1 MNFRLSA
8 LALLTFLL
16 AISQAYGQASGAS
29 YQQSISQA
37 ATALTVNSSSSVVG
51 LESPPTL
58 SAVISFPNS
67 GQTTGNVTFTVE
79 NGSTV
84 IATGTAPVNLT
95 GVATWTPFLPTG
107 TFTIFAAYSGDS
119 NLLGSTSPAISQTV
133 LGPEDFSFSVS
144 PFSVAQGQSAA
155 TPVSVTAINGFHGTI
170 AFSCASQSSEVDC
183 GLSPNALMVPA
194 PVAQTTT
201 SASAGN
207 VALSATTFAT
217 TVQKAGLFGAF
228 LLSFLSFKRRKQLL
242 LLAAVALPLLLIGCG
257 TGTRYVQQDGTPK
270 GTYSITVTGTSGK
283 LSHTQTVLV
292 TVR

>member
-1 MNFRLSA
+1 
-8 LALLTFLL
+8 
-16 AISQAYGQASGAS
+16 
-29 YQQSISQA
+29 
-37 ATALTVNSSSSVVG
+37 
-51 LESPPTL
+51 
-58 SAVISFPNS
+58 
-67 GQTTGNVTFTVE
+67 
-79 NGSTV
+79 
-84 IATGTAPVNLT
+84 
-95 GVATWTPFLPTG
+95 
-107 TFTIFAAYSGDS
+107 
-119 NLLGSTSPAISQTV
+119 V
-133 LGPEDFSFSVS
+133 LGPEDFNFAVS

-155 TPVSVTAINGFHGTI
+155 TPVSVTALNGFHGTI

>member
-1 MNFRLSA
+1 M
-8 LALLTFLL
+8 
-16 AISQAYGQASGAS
+16 SGAS
-29 YQQSISQA
+29 YLETISQA
-37 ATALTVNSSSSVVG
+37 PTSVTLNSSSSVVA
-51 LESPPTL
+51 LETPPTL
-58 SAVISFPNS
+58 SAVVSFPNS
-67 GQTTGNVTFTVE
+67 GQTTGNVIFTVE
-79 NGSTV
+79 NGSAV
-84 IATGTAPVNLT
+84 VATGTAPVNLT
-95 GVATWTPFLPTG
+95 GLATWSPSLPSG
-107 TFTIFAAYSGDS
+107 TFTIFAVYSGDS
-119 NLLGSTSPAISQTV
+119 NLLGSTSPAIPQTV
-133 LGPEDFSFSVS
+133 LGPADFSFSVS

-183 GLSPNALMVPA
+183 GLLPNALMVPA

-228 LLSFLSFKRRKQLL
+228 LLSILRFNRRKRLV
-242 LLAAVALPLLLIGCG
+242 LLAAVALALLLIGCG

>member
-1 MNFRLSA
+1 
-8 LALLTFLL
+8 
-16 AISQAYGQASGAS
+16 
-29 YQQSISQA
+29 
-37 ATALTVNSSSSVVG
+37 
-51 LESPPTL
+51 
-58 SAVISFPNS
+58 
-67 GQTTGNVTFTVE
+67 
-79 NGSTV
+79 
-84 IATGTAPVNLT
+84 
-95 GVATWTPFLPTG
+95 
-107 TFTIFAAYSGDS
+107 
-119 NLLGSTSPAISQTV
+119 
-133 LGPEDFSFSVS
+133 
-144 PFSVAQGQSAA
+144 
-155 TPVSVTAINGFHGTI
+155 
-170 AFSCASQSSEVDC
+170 
-183 GLSPNALMVPA
+183 MVPA

-242 LLAAVALPLLLIGCG
+242 LLAAVALTLLLIGCG

>member
-1 MNFRLSA
+1 MNFRLPA
-8 LALLTFLL
+8 FALLTFLL
-16 AISQAYGQASGAS
+16 ALSHAYGQASGAS

-37 ATALTVNSSSSVVG
+37 PTALTINTSSSVVG

-58 SAVISFPNS
+58 SAVISFPSS
-67 GQTTGNVTFTVE
+67 GQTAGNVTFTVE

-84 IATGTAPVNLT
+84 VATGTAPVNLT
-95 GVATWTPFLPTG
+95 GVATWTPSLPTG

-155 TPVSVTAINGFHGTI
+155 TPISVTAINGFHGTI
-170 AFSCASQSSEVDC
+170 AFSCASPSSEVDC

-207 VALSATTFAT
+207 VTLSVTTFAT

-228 LLSFLSFKRRKQLL
+228 LLSILSIQ
-242 LLAAVALPLLLIGCG
+242 APQTTCIAGCW
-257 TGTRYVQQDGTPK
+257 
-270 GTYSITVTGTSGK
+270 
-283 LSHTQTVLV
+283 
-292 TVR
+292 

>member
-1 MNFRLSA
+1 MKFRIPA
-8 LALLTFLL
+8 LALLSVLL
-16 AISQAYGQASGAS
+16 AFSHGYGQTSGAS
-29 YQQSISQA
+29 FQESISQA

-58 SAVISFPNS
+58 SAVISFPSS

-79 NGSTV
+79 SGSTV
-84 IATGTAPVNLT
+84 IASGTAPVNLA
-95 GVATWTPFLPTG
+95 GVATWTPSLPTG
-107 TFTIFAAYSGDS
+107 TFMIFAAYSGDS

-155 TPVSVTAINGFHGTI
+155 TPVSITAINGFHGAI

-207 VALSATTFAT
+207 VALSVTTFAT
-217 TVQKAGLFGAF
+217 TVQKAVLFGVF
-228 LLSFLSFKRRKQLL
+228 LLTFLTFNRRR
-242 LLAAVALPLLLIGCG
+242 LLALLAVATLALLMIGCG

-270 GTYSITVTGTSGK
+270 GTYSITITGKSGT
-283 LSHTQTVLV
+283 LSHSQTVLV

>member
-16 AISQAYGQASGAS
+16 ALSHAYGQASGGS
-29 YQQSISQA
+29 YQENISQA
-37 ATALTVNSSSSVVG
+37 PTSVTLNSSSSVVG

-58 SAVISFPNS
+58 SAAIAFPSS
-67 GQTTGNVTFTVE
+67 GETTGNVTFTVE
-79 NGSTV
+79 NGSSV

-95 GVATWTPFLPTG
+95 GVATWTPSLPTG

-133 LGPEDFSFSVS
+133 LGPEDFSFSAS
-144 PFSVAQGQSAA
+144 PFSVVQGQSAA
-155 TPVSVTAINGFHGTI
+155 TPISVTAINGFHGTI

-194 PVAQTTT
+194 PAAQTTT

-217 TVQKAGLFGAF
+217 TVQKAGLIGAF
-228 LLSFLSFKRRKQLL
+228 LLSFLSLKRRKRLV
-242 LLAAVALPLLLIGCG
+242 LLAAVALALLLIGCG

-283 LSHTQTVLV
+283 LSHTQAVLV